1 MLHNAMILFG
11 EIEKIK
17 SFPSRHYSFVEFR
30 SVDEARRA
38 KEGLQGRLFGDP
50 RIQILFS
57 SSNLATGKDS
67 APLLPGYRGPRPDT
81 LFHEAPFGAMELFGP
96 SQPLAPNSFPGQFH
110 PNGPGPS
117 MLMRSRGFDPHQA
130 DTDFHDF
137 GGALPNFPDGNP
149 NAPNWRRLSPAPGVH
164 SSSSGMHPPLRSMP
178 NVWDDGFDMRK
189 RSRRDGSPSNDA
201 PFHGMRM
208 GGEGMGDMF
217 GSLHPER
224 DIPGQSHLSPI
235 VCGLSRLRGS
245 PDIDHFWRG
254 VIAKG
259 GSPVCR
265 ARCVALGKGLKS
277 PL

>member
-1 MLHNAMILFG
+1 MILFG
-11 EIEKIK
+11 EIDRIT

-57 SSNLATGKDS
+57 CSSLATGKDN
-67 APLLPGYRGPRPDT
+67 APLLPGYRGSRPDM
-81 LFHEAPFGAMELFGP
+81 LFNEAPFGAMEIFGP
-96 SQPLAPNSFPGQFH
+96 SRPLAPNSFPGQFL

-117 MLMRSRGFDPHQA
+117 MLVRSQGFDPHQGE
-130 DTDFHDF
+130 TDLHDF
-137 GGALPNFPDGNP
+137 GGSLPNFPDGNP
-149 NAPNWRRLSPAPGVH
+149 NTPNWRRVSPAPGTH
-164 SSSSGMHPPLRSMP
+164 SSSLGMRPPLRP
-178 NVWDDGFDMRK
+178 NVWDDGFDMREPK
-189 RSRRDGSPSNDA
+189 RSRLAGSPSNDA
-201 PFHGMRM
+201 PFRGRRM
-208 GGEGMGDMF
+208 GAVGVGDMF
-217 GSLHPER
+217 GLLHPER
-224 DIPGQSHLSPI
+224 DIPGQSHLSP
-235 VCGLSRLRGS
+235 VVHGPSRLRS

-265 ARCVALGKGLKS
+265 ARCVAIGDGLES